1 MGFWRPTLFWSGA
14 FGPFKRNSPQ
24 GETLHPLASGESNSS
39 VLLKKQKNHTQSNER
54 LIKLQLPFQKKD
66 NALAS
71 HALRK
76 ICSAVKKAALS
87 EQSIKESL
95 SNHYPI
101 MNTTK
106 ETHDHCNASLPLL
119 G

>member
-1 MGFWRPTLFWSGA
+1 MQT
-14 FGPFKRNSPQ
+14 
-24 GETLHPLASGESNSS
+24 
-39 VLLKKQKNHTQSNER
+39 KNHIQGNER

-95 SNHYPI
+95 FNYYPA

-106 ETHDHCNASLPLL
+106 ATPDPCSASLPLL

>member
-1 MGFWRPTLFWSGA
+1 MLE
-14 FGPFKRNSPQ
+14 K
-24 GETLHPLASGESNSS
+24 E
-39 VLLKKQKNHTQSNER
+39 
-54 LIKLQLPFQKKD
+54 

-71 HALRK
+71 HAFRK

-87 EQSIKESL
+87 EQSINGSL
-95 SNHYPI
+95 FNHYPI

-106 ETHDHCNASLPLL
+106 ATLYHEPASLPLL

>member
-1 MGFWRPTLFWSGA
+1 MQT
-14 FGPFKRNSPQ
+14 
-24 GETLHPLASGESNSS
+24 
-39 VLLKKQKNHTQSNER
+39 KNHIQGNKR

-87 EQSIKESL
+87 EQSINGSL
-95 SNHYPI
+95 FNYYPA

-106 ETHDHCNASLPLL
+106 VTHYPCSASLPLL

>member
-1 MGFWRPTLFWSGA
+1 MQT
-14 FGPFKRNSPQ
+14 
-24 GETLHPLASGESNSS
+24 
-39 VLLKKQKNHTQSNER
+39 KNHIQGNER

-66 NALAS
+66 NAFAF
-71 HALRK
+71 HAFRK

-95 SNHYPI
+95 FNHHTV

-106 ETHDHCNASLPLL
+106 ATYYPCSASLPLL

>member
-1 MGFWRPTLFWSGA
+1 MQT
-14 FGPFKRNSPQ
+14 K
-24 GETLHPLASGESNSS
+24 T
-39 VLLKKQKNHTQSNER
+39 KNHIQGNER

-87 EQSIKESL
+87 EQSIAELLFDYYPL
-95 SNHYPI
+95 S
-101 MNTTK
+101 NTTK
-106 ETHDHCNASLPLL
+106 ATLYHEPASLPLL

>member
-1 MGFWRPTLFWSGA
+1 MQT
-14 FGPFKRNSPQ
+14 
-24 GETLHPLASGESNSS
+24 
-39 VLLKKQKNHTQSNER
+39 KNHIQGNER

-95 SNHYPI
+95 FNHHTV

-106 ETHDHCNASLPLL
+106 AANDHCSASLPLL